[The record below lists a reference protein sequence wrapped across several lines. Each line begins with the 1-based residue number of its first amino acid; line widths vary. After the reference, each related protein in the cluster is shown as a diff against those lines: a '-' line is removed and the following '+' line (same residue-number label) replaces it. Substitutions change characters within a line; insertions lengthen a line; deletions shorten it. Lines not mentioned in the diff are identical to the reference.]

1 MPRFPTHNVAGVE
14 RERVV
19 RLRSEVLCPFTVL
32 RTVLQRYVLID
43 LGQLDLEQSPLA
55 LWAQFWTTA
64 LQRFDFEAGQAHVSP
79 TFFCREKHPIAGSEG
94 DVQR

>member
-43 LGQLDLEQSPLA
+43 LGQVDLEQSPLA

-64 LQRFDFEAGQAHVSP
+64 LQRFDFEAGQVQVGSAL
-79 TFFCREKHPIAGSEG
+79 FWREEHAIASSEG
-94 DVQR
+94 DIQR